1 MTGCAPAVVAGFAHG
16 SKDQKWKWK
25 WKWEI
30 EKKQDEKTFI
40 PHHRLSSPMEE
51 VKEPSRSEIPRFAS
65 GFELAS

>member
-16 SKDQKWKWK
+16 SKDQKWNIVS
-25 WKWEI
+25 WEI